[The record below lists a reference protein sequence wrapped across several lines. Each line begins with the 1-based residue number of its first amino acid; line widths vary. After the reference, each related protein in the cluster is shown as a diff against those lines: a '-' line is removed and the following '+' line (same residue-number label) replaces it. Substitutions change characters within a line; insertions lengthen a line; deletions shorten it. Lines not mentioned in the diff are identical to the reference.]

1 MDQPD
6 QSHVNLEKGLHE
18 NKKWYSL
25 QLQLKKS
32 SSTVKTFVNVEVSI
46 FYKSIKWTPFS
57 AV

>member
-25 QLQLKKS
+25 QLQLKRVQVQLKRL
-32 SSTVKTFVNVEVSI
+32 
-46 FYKSIKWTPFS
+46 
-57 AV
+57 